1 MNLIR
6 YEPWN
11 LVSQLHNEMNR
22 LFDRNLGT
30 LDGDASLAAT
40 DWVPAVDIKE
50 EPERFI
56 IHADVPGVDPKEIEV
71 TMEDG
76 TLTIRGERKSE
87 SREERDGFRRVERVS
102 GQFFRRFTLPD
113 TADSEGISA
122 RGNHGVLEVS
132 IPKQAKV
139 QPRRITVKAS

>member
-56 IHADVPGVDPKEIEV
+56 IHADIPGVDPKEIEV

-87 SREERDGFRRVERVS
+87 SREERDGFRRVERIS